1 MLLDPSLTVLRG
13 CWCELP
19 LGRVTVLGK
28 VRRGQA
34 PGTSTSTSTSR
45 QDNIKLQ
52 MIEPGNTGNL

>member
-13 CWCELP
+13 CWCELL

-34 PGTSTSTSTSR
+34 PGTSTSTSR

>member
-1 MLLDPSLTVLRG
+1 MLLDPSLTVLHG
-13 CWCELP
+13 WCELL

-34 PGTSTSTSTSR
+34 PGTSTSTSR